1 MIFSY
6 NWLQSFFSKKLPK
19 PEEIAEVLTIYS
31 FEAKVLKETRFLSG
45 TKDVVLDIDILP
57 NRAHDCYSHLGI
69 AREISALLSLN
80 LNSPIG
86 GLNSPKRPKTKNF
99 KLKDRLEIDVKEP
112 DLCRRYI
119 AGAMTN
125 VKVGPSPGWLEER
138 LIAIGQKSV
147 NNIVD
152 AANYAML
159 ETGQPLHVFDFDK
172 VSGVQNQK
180 SKKCIVVRRAK
191 KGEKITSLDNNNFAL
206 DTDILV
212 IADSRE
218 PLAIAGIKGGKKA
231 EIDSKTKN
239 IIIES
244 ANFEPTNIRLT
255 SRKIGLV
262 TGSSISFENE
272 ISPAL
277 AKAAMDRA
285 TALIQEIAGGEII
298 GERIDFY
305 PKKFKS
311 ARIIFKPDDIS
322 KFLGISVSEKEIFS
336 TLKKL
341 GFEVKKSKENF
352 IVSGPAERLDL
363 NIKEDVGEE
372 IARIRG
378 YGKIPSKAPEGLLF
392 PVPPNDKRRCENMIK
407 NLLAAAGLS
416 EVYNYSFAKAG
427 EIEIE
432 NPIAGDKKFLRAN
445 LLDGLKDTAGQNFR
459 YFDEVKIFEM
469 GKVFRRSGSGA
480 KFGDMIEKNKL
491 AGLTAYKAP
500 KPAKE
505 IFYETKGI
513 LENVISSLGIS
524 DYWFDDSPDTE
535 EIKTGRPMAKA
546 EVKIGNESIGY
557 IDKDSFEIDLDKLI
571 LLASEERE
579 FRPFSKYPAVIR
591 DIAIL
596 VSPKTKISEALDAIQ
611 SAGGELLMDVDL
623 FDVYEREETGRARKS
638 LAFHLIFQSNEKTLS
653 DKEAN
658 ALMEKIIKALEDK
671 REWEVRR

>member
-45 TKDVVLDIDILP
+45 TKDIVLDIDILP

-80 LNSPIG
+80 LNPPIG
-86 GLNSPKRPKTKNF
+86 GLNSPKRSKTKNF

-138 LIAIGQKSV
+138 LIAVGQKSV

-244 ANFEPTNIRLT
+244 ANFEPF
-255 SRKIGLV
+255 SVRKTAQKLGLR
-262 TGSSISFENE
+262 TEASMRFEK
-272 ISPAL
+272 SLDPAL
-277 AKAAMDRA
+277 CEKAILR
-285 TALIQEIAGGEII
+285 TVQL
-298 GERIDFY
+298 
-305 PKKFKS
+305 
-311 ARIIFKPDDIS
+311 
-322 KFLGISVSEKEIFS
+322 V
-336 TLKKL
+336 
-341 GFEVKKSKENF
+341 
-352 IVSGPAERLDL
+352 
-363 NIKEDVGEE
+363 KEDEASGFPFFPQESQPVW
-372 IARIRG
+372 
-378 YGKIPSKAPEGLLF
+378 AP
-392 PVPPNDKRRCENMIK
+392 
-407 NLLAAAGLS
+407 AAHWPILS
-416 EVYNYSFAKAG
+416 E
-427 EIEIE
+427 
-432 NPIAGDKKFLRAN
+432 
-445 LLDGLKDTAGQNFR
+445 
-459 YFDEVKIFEM
+459 
-469 GKVFRRSGSGA
+469 
-480 KFGDMIEKNKL
+480 
-491 AGLTAYKAP
+491 
-500 KPAKE
+500 
-505 IFYETKGI
+505 
-513 LENVISSLGIS
+513 
-524 DYWFDDSPDTE
+524 
-535 EIKTGRPMAKA
+535 
-546 EVKIGNESIGY
+546 
-557 IDKDSFEIDLDKLI
+557 
-571 LLASEERE
+571 
-579 FRPFSKYPAVIR
+579 
-591 DIAIL
+591 
-596 VSPKTKISEALDAIQ
+596 
-611 SAGGELLMDVDL
+611 
-623 FDVYEREETGRARKS
+623 
-638 LAFHLIFQSNEKTLS
+638 
-653 DKEAN
+653 
-658 ALMEKIIKALEDK
+658 
-671 REWEVRR
+671 